1 MLDDDDRKQNNELRD
16 YFMTDDIDDLFGTPE
31 DQEIAEKDIPERLQI
46 RLKNRMNTS
55 DEVLKREAEWIYSII
70 WEQNDQRDNG
80 GIQKTQDN
88 YDKIIKVL
96 KMIRNDQ
103 FDVPF
108 ITKYKLADLLPELG
122 PDHIWKIFN
131 LDIEYGKFEIQKKQ
145 IEDFFNQIKNFS
157 D

>member
-1 MLDDDDRKQNNELRD
+1 
-16 YFMTDDIDDLFGTPE
+16 
-31 DQEIAEKDIPERLQI
+31 
-46 RLKNRMNTS
+46 MNAS

-157 D
+157 DQNHDIAQIINQIHYINNHRELKDFYALVDFYKSYY